1 MADQVVSLLDD
12 AAATQS
18 LLRTCKSDPPESVLA
33 VESVENLNKRLR
45 QLERKMQ
52 NCREEGRYLQL
63 AELDREFD
71 NLLAKRISLEPLTTI
86 TKDDIDRSLARM
98 LKLDSLDS

>member
-1 MADQVVSLLDD
+1 
-12 AAATQS
+12 
-18 LLRTCKSDPPESVLA
+18 
-33 VESVENLNKRLR
+33 
-45 QLERKMQ
+45 MQ